1 VKLVTPL
8 QTSTADAL
16 RRRALWLE
24 YVTIGWNVIEAAV
37 AVAAGV
43 AAGSIALVGF
53 GFDSSIEVF
62 AASTVVWQF
71 RGELRGDVDE
81 DRERRALK
89 LIAVTFFVLA
99 AYVSVEAIRDV
110 IVDEKADASPVGI
123 ILACVSLAVMPTVA
137 WLKRGTGRALNS
149 ATLIADSAETF
160 LCASLSAVLLIGLVL
175 NATIGWWWADPL
187 AALGIAF
194 LALREG
200 IEAWRGER
208 GDDDPGH
215 GDLHSTMNLRKE
227 MTS

>member
-1 VKLVTPL
+1 VTL
-8 QTSTADAL
+8 HTSTADAL

-24 YVTIGWNVIEAAV
+24 YLTIGWNVIEAVV
-37 AVAAGV
+37 AVAAGL

-71 RGELRGDVDE
+71 RAELRGDVDE
-81 DRERRALK
+81 DRERRALR

-123 ILACVSLAVMPTVA
+123 ILACVSLAVMPTLA
-137 WLKRGTGRALNS
+137 WLKRRTGRALTS

-160 LCASLSAVLLIGLVL
+160 LCSWLSAVLLVGLVV

-187 AALGIAF
+187 AALGIAY

-200 IEAWRGER
+200 IEDWRGER

-215 GDLHSTMNLRKE
+215 ADLHSTH
-227 MTS
+227 

>member
-1 VKLVTPL
+1 VTL
-8 QTSTADAL
+8 HTSTADAL

-24 YVTIGWNVIEAAV
+24 YLTIGWNVIEAVV
-37 AVAAGV
+37 AVAAGL

-71 RGELRGDVDE
+71 RAELRGDVDK
-81 DRERRALK
+81 DRERRALR

-123 ILACVSLAVMPTVA
+123 VLACVSLAVMPTLA
-137 WLKRGTGRALNS
+137 WLKRRTGRALNS

-160 LCASLSAVLLIGLVL
+160 LCSWLSAVLLVGLVF

-208 GDDDPGH
+208 CDDDPGR
-215 GDLHSTMNLRKE
+215 GDLHSTHQLRE
-227 MTS
+227 ETTT

>member
-1 VKLVTPL
+1 VTL
-8 QTSTADAL
+8 LHTSTADAL

-24 YVTIGWNVIEAAV
+24 HLTIGWNVIEAVV
-37 AVAAGV
+37 AVVAGV

-53 GFDSSIEVF
+53 GFDSSIEVL

-71 RGELRGDVDE
+71 RAELRGDVDA

-89 LIAVTFFVLA
+89 FIAVTFFVLA
-99 AYVSVEAIRDV
+99 AYVCVEAIRDV
-110 IVDEKADASPVGI
+110 IVDEKADAAPAGI
-123 ILACVSLAVMPTVA
+123 ILACVSLVVMPTLA
-137 WLKRGTGRALNS
+137 WLKRRTGRALNS

-160 LCASLSAVLLIGLVL
+160 LCAWLSAVLLIGLVF

-194 LALREG
+194 FALREG
-200 IEAWRGER
+200 IEAWPGER

-215 GDLHSTMNLRKE
+215 GDSAVHP
-227 MTS
+227 

>member
-1 VKLVTPL
+1 VTL
-8 QTSTADAL
+8 HTSTADAL

-24 YVTIGWNVIEAAV
+24 YLTIGWNVIEAVV

-71 RGELRGDVDE
+71 RAELRGDVDE

-123 ILACVSLAVMPTVA
+123 ILACVSLAVMPTLA
-137 WLKRGTGRALNS
+137 WLKRRTGRALNS

-160 LCASLSAVLLIGLVL
+160 LCSWLSAVLLVGLVF
-175 NATIGWWWADPL
+175 NATIGW
-187 AALGIAF
+187 
-194 LALREG
+194 
-200 IEAWRGER
+200 
-208 GDDDPGH
+208 
-215 GDLHSTMNLRKE
+215 
-227 MTS
+227 